1 MFRRPL
7 RVTSVGVSTQIV
19 VGTERARAGFAG
31 NSCENMGFR
40 STDDQEGVVMGLSKL
55 SRSVE
60 GARVLITGAGSG
72 MGRATAHV
80 FADQGAHVV
89 VADRDASGVAAVV
102 AEITAEY
109 GPDRVRGVTGD
120 VSTPQGRNELV
131 AAVVDAWGGVDVLI
145 NNAGVSLV
153 TSVFS
158 DEDSFLQNWDQTLAI
173 NVSAHAHLIRLCLPY
188 LMKAPNGGRVVN
200 IASTEGIVATGGLSA
215 YTASKHAVI
224 GLTKNCAVELGRHNI
239 TVNAICPGPID
250 TAMTAGIEQD
260 DKEKYARRKVPL
272 RRYGIPEEV
281 AQMTLSLCLPA
292 ASYTNGAALVV
303 DGGMT
308 IKHG

>member
-1 MFRRPL
+1 MI
-7 RVTSVGVSTQIV
+7 SVGVSTQIV

-40 STDDQEGVVMGLSKL
+40 STVDQEGVVMGLSKL